1 MGELTVAKSPDCND
15 CPREYKRKPVEVIV
29 HEKFDDSISQSPYDL
44 ALIRVNRSLTLFDEN
59 ESGVVPIC
67 LPWHSM
73 LTVESKINIQHS
85 ALVLIIG
92 QQMTCRRHIGKVWIF

>member
-1 MGELTVAKSPDCND
+1 M
-15 CPREYKRKPVEVIV
+15 IV

-73 LTVESKINIQHS
+73 LTVEYILFTTLMVNRPDGQVKNRCRQH
-85 ALVLIIG
+85 
-92 QQMTCRRHIGKVWIF
+92 T